1 LEGSDFTVCEYI
13 FTNSTTDQFV
23 CKDALFENGSF
34 NFDENQ
40 NLTSNKTLQA
50 DFNFENGTANFAV
63 NFVRP
68 FLTEEVGKDTNLT
81 AT

>member
-1 LEGSDFTVCEYI
+1 M
-13 FTNSTTDQFV
+13 

-50 DFNFENGTANFAV
+50 DFNFENGTANFTV

-68 FLTEEVGKDTNLT
+68 FLTEEVGRDTNLT